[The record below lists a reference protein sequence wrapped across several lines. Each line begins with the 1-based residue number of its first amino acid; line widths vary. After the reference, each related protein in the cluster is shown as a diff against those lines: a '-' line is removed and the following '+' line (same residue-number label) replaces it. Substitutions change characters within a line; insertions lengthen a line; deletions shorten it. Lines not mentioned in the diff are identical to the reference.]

1 MSLATPISRV
11 RGLGS
16 AKDGTHHF
24 KVVRVTAMA
33 NFLLALWFVWSMVS
47 LAGADHAAIGAWLG
61 STLNATLMVL
71 LVVSTFTH
79 ARLGCQV
86 VIEDYV
92 RHTGTKMASLAAVTL
107 AAYALATA
115 CVVAI
120 LKVALSG

>member
-1 MSLATPISRV
+1 MSLATPIARV

-16 AKDGTHHF
+16 AKEGVGHF
-24 KVVRVTAMA
+24 KLVRLTALG
-33 NFLLALWFVWSMVS
+33 NLVLTLWFVWSMVS
-47 LAGADHAAIGAWLG
+47 LVGADFLAVRAWLG
-61 STLNATLMVL
+61 STINASLMIL
-71 LVVSTFTH
+71 LVISTFTH

-92 RHTGTKMASLAAVTL
+92 THKGVKVASLAVLTL
-107 AAYALATA
+107 ATYALATA